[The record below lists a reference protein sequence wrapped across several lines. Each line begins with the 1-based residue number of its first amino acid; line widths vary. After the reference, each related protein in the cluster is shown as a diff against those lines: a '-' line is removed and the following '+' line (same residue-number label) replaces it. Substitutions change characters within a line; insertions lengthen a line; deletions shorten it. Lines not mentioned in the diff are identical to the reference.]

1 MRAPSL
7 RGPTD
12 GTPGGGAGAVRD
24 DGAVSAPVVPVAPA
38 VLADLLL
45 AADGLRPREV
55 LVPVDAATADAALA
69 ADRLLVH
76 DDEGVPVVTLTGLTR
91 VADGVRGTA
100 AAGPGTSRAPGHD
113 RRVPPPEARHG
124 RTAVVVERP
133 LHPREEDAVAAEVAA
148 GRQVVLVVP
157 VAGPSRDG
165 LPVTALLTLADATA
179 ARTGAVVLG
188 ATLSG
193 PNAGPAAA
201 ASLGADLRTAGADDP
216 AWRALVDAYRGTG
229 SSDLPAAPGVHDLLA
244 ARFPPPARRGVV
256 VLLTGL
262 SGSGKSTIARHL
274 VDRVEARGRR
284 TSLLDGDHVRTV
296 LSAGLGFSRE
306 DRERNVLRIG
316 YVAAQ
321 VARHGGVAVCAPIA
335 PYAATR
341 DAVRRLVEAEGGDLV
356 LVHVSTP
363 LAECERRDVK
373 GLYARA
379 RAGEVPLFTGV
390 SDPYEEPDDA
400 DVAVDTSD
408 LTEAQA
414 TDRVL
419 ALLRDRAYLPAS
431 G

>member
-1 MRAPSL
+1 M
-7 RGPTD
+7 
-12 GTPGGGAGAVRD
+12 RD
-24 DGAVSAPVVPVAPA
+24 DGPVSAPVVPVAPD
-38 VLADLLL
+38 VLADLQLV
-45 AADGLRPREV
+45 ADGLGPQRV
-55 LVPVDAATADAALA
+55 VVVPVDDEAAGAALA
-69 ADRLLVH
+69 ADRLLVR
-76 DDEGVPVVTLTGLTR
+76 DDEAVPVVTLTGLAR
-91 VADGVRGTA
+91 ADGGLVGTA

-113 RRVPPPEARHG
+113 RRVAPAPATGG
-124 RTAVVVERP
+124 RTAVVLGRP
-133 LHPREEDAVAAEVAA
+133 LHPHEEDAVAAEVAA

-157 VAGPSRDG
+157 VAGPSPDG
-165 LPVTALLTLADATA
+165 LPVPALLALADGAA

-188 ATLSG
+188 ATLTGTAS
-193 PNAGPAAA
+193 AARA
-201 ASLGADLRTAGADDP
+201 ATALGADLRTADADDP
-216 AWRALVDAYRGTG
+216 AWHDLVGSYRRTGTG
-229 SSDLPAAPGVHDLLA
+229 DLPAAPGVHDLLA
-244 ARFPPPARRGVV
+244 RRFPPPSRRGLV

-262 SGSGKSTIARHL
+262 SGSGKSTVARHL
-274 VDRVEARGRR
+274 VDRVEALGRR

-335 PYAATR
+335 PYASTR
-341 DAVRRLVEAEGGDLV
+341 GEVRRTVEGEGGDLV

-400 DVAVDTSD
+400 DLAVDTSD
-408 LTEAQA
+408 LTEAEA

-419 ALLRDRAYLPAS
+419 ALLRDRGYLPQA